1 MKDYTAHNRKV
12 FSKGLK
18 AFAKEISD
26 ELMDK
31 LAVVAQRMVEMID
44 GNFAP
49 IDVENYPSGNDEFPV
64 WTANLH
70 DATGVGVYRD
80 GALTGYV
87 PTKFA
92 KWKQSDGD
100 TKNIDGFEELQNA
113 IQEGA
118 AEYGQGIWIVLFSA
132 VPYAYRI
139 NEEGSS
145 AGRGADFFN
154 KTAEGMLNEVLK
166 GLAPLKVAAI

>member
-1 MKDYTAHNRKV
+1 MKDYTAHNLKV
-12 FSKGLK
+12 FKKGLK
-18 AFAKEISD
+18 AYVREISD

-31 LAVVAQRMVEMID
+31 LAAVAERMVEMID
-44 GNFAP
+44 DSFAP
-49 IDVENYPSGNDEFPV
+49 IDWGGNEDFPV

-87 PTKFA
+87 PTKHA
-92 KWKQSDGD
+92 RWKQSDGITD
-100 TKNIDGFEELQNA
+100 TRNIDGFEELQNA
-113 IQEGA
+113 IQDGA
-118 AEYGQGIWIVLFSA
+118 LEYGHGVWIVLFSA

-139 NEEGSS
+139 NEEGSPLGS
-145 AGRGADFFN
+145 GAGFFD